1 MIQYVVV
8 RSDLLH
14 TLSWP
19 VGAVITQACH
29 ACSAVIHMFHDD
41 PATQAYLAD
50 LDNMHK
56 VVLQVGC
63 CGLTFT
69 MWGGG
74 PGSKRRQPE
83 RRHVKTATIENG
95 DKSSKNGRRSLIIII
110 LIIIILTSPF

>member
-29 ACSAVIHMFHDD
+29 ACSAAIHMFHDD

-56 VVLQVGC
+56 VVLQVGSG
-63 CGLTFT
+63 CGFDVDSV
-69 MWGGG
+69 GGG
-74 PGSKRRQPE
+74 GDLARNGGNQ
-83 RRHVKTATIENG
+83 NG
-95 DKSSKNGRRSLIIII
+95 D
-110 LIIIILTSPF
+110 T